1 LTRSSE
7 DTDSGPPA
15 PAQPPS
21 SDPPA
26 GSGLT
31 AAGRPPAHGPSLV
44 LGRPSP
50 AAAGV
55 AELRPNATAL
65 DAAYRADGG
74 DGDWCAVR
82 AASVAGVRH
91 RLSGQPGQ
99 DSYAWA
105 LAGDRLAV
113 AVADGL
119 GGVPDSDTTAARA
132 TTAAVSAALA
142 SSGALADQVA
152 AGLDAANR
160 AARGGG
166 ATTIVIAVIHRRG
179 EVAVARVG
187 DSSAF
192 VVGEGGA
199 AWTEL
204 FASPASDG
212 LNTVTAALPAVAPQ
226 SEEAAISLDYHG
238 ILVLATDGISDPWR
252 DGPTT
257 VAPALASALAVP
269 LAPLDLAQLVDFSR
283 QGCHDD
289 RTLVAVWHR
298 AGAHPA

>member
-1 LTRSSE
+1 LTRSTE

-15 PAQPPS
+15 PGQP
-21 SDPPA
+21 
-26 GSGLT
+26 
-31 AAGRPPAHGPSLV
+31 LV

-50 AAAGV
+50 AAAG
-55 AELRPNATAL
+55 AADLRAHATAL

-91 RLSGQPGQ
+91 RLSGQAGQ

-105 LAGDRLAV
+105 VAGDRLAA

-119 GGVPDSDTTAARA
+119 GGVPDSDSTAARA
-132 TTAAVSAALA
+132 ATAAVSAALA
-142 SSGALADQVA
+142 SSGPLAAQVA
-152 AGLDAANR
+152 AGLEAANQ

-166 ATTIVIAVIHRRG
+166 ATTIVIAVLRRPG
-179 EVAVARVG
+179 EAAVVRVG

-192 VVGEGGA
+192 VVRDGGA

-204 FASPASDG
+204 FASPAGDG
-212 LNTVTAALPAVAPQ
+212 LNLVTAALPAGAAQ
-226 SEEAAISLDYHG
+226 SEEAAITLDDNG
-238 ILVLATDGISDPWR
+238 VLVLATDGVADPWR

-257 VAPALASALAVP
+257 VAPALAGALAIP
-269 LAPLDLAQLVDFSR
+269 PAPLELAQLVDFSR

-289 RTLVAVWHR
+289 RTLLAVWHR
-298 AGAHPA
+298 TGGADAPEPSNR

>member
-1 LTRSSE
+1 LTRSTEDKDSE
-7 DTDSGPPA
+7 PPA
-15 PAQPPS
+15 PGHP
-21 SDPPA
+21 
-26 GSGLT
+26 
-31 AAGRPPAHGPSLV
+31 LV

-55 AELRPNATAL
+55 ADLRQHASAL

-132 TTAAVSAALA
+132 AAAAVSAALG
-142 SSGALADQVA
+142 SSGPPAARVA

-160 AARGGG
+160 AAHGGG
-166 ATTIVIAVIHRRG
+166 ATTIVIAVIHRLG
-179 EVAVARVG
+179 EVSVARVG

-204 FASPASDG
+204 FASPAGDG
-212 LNTVTAALPAVAPQ
+212 LNTVTAALPAAAVQ
-226 SEEAAISLDYHG
+226 SEEAAIALDHNG

-257 VAPALASALAVP
+257 VAPALAGALAVP
-269 LAPLDLAQLVDFSR
+269 LAPLELARLVDFSR

-289 RTLVAVWHR
+289 RTLLAVWHR
-298 AGAHPA
+298 AGANPS

>member
-1 LTRSSE
+1 LTGSTE
-7 DTDSGPPA
+7 DTDSGSPA
-15 PAQPPS
+15 PGHP
-21 SDPPA
+21 
-26 GSGLT
+26 
-31 AAGRPPAHGPSLV
+31 LV

-50 AAAGV
+50 AATGA
-55 AELRPNATAL
+55 ASLRPGATAL

-74 DGDWCAVR
+74 EGSWCAVR

-91 RLSGQPGQ
+91 RLAGQPGQ

-105 LAGDRLAV
+105 VAGDRLAV

-132 TTAAVSAALA
+132 VSAAVSEALA
-142 SSGALADQVA
+142 SSGALAAQVA

-166 ATTIVIAVIHRRG
+166 ATTIVIAVIQQPG

-192 VVGEGGA
+192 VVSSGGA

-204 FASPASDG
+204 FASPAGDG
-212 LNTVTAALPAVAPQ
+212 FNNATAALPASPAQ
-226 SEEAAISLDYHG
+226 SEGAAITLDQDDV
-238 ILVLATDGISDPWR
+238 LVLATDGISDPWR

-257 VAPALASALAVP
+257 VAPALAGALALP
-269 LAPLDLAQLVDFSR
+269 PAPLDLAQLVDFSR

-289 RTLVAVWHR
+289 RTLLAVWR
-298 AGAHPA
+298 RDGGMEASDPPTR